1 MKQSENP
8 RTPPDSLNVH
18 ADRLKNARLRLH
30 LPHQR
35 ARDER
40 RAWDDL
46 LAGSALSH
54 SDAQIPEA
62 TLSR

>member
-1 MKQSENP
+1 MKQSATP
-8 RTPPDSLNVH
+8 RTPPDNLNVH

-30 LPHQR
+30 LPHHL

-40 RAWDDL
+40 RTLDDL
-46 LAGSALSH
+46 LAGPGLGRHRGQES
-54 SDAQIPEA
+54 PA